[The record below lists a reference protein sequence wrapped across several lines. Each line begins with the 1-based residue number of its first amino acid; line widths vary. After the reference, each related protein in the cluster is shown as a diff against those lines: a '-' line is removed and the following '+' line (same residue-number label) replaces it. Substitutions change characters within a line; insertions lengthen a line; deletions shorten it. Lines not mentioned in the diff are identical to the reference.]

1 MGPSVGHGGAKGQV
15 RKTCLRRRSAVVA
28 ACALLAAACGCGP
41 KRMQVDFRGYESAYA
56 NTSNRQLLLNLARLE
71 NSDPAYFFKLGQITS
86 SYRAQASLSTNG
98 QLSSS
103 SGAVQIPTGGG
114 SPGIIYENDPTFQ
127 FIPVNDDTNARLL
140 LEPIQP
146 ETFYALYQ
154 QGWRLDQLFRL
165 LVDRIEITRPI
176 DIRDANGNVIRHDCG
191 VQVIRNAPPVSLE
204 GIQDSP
210 ERSDALSE
218 YVTFLRVS
226 ALVYELQ
233 RQGHLIL
240 GGSET
245 LEPYA
250 SNSAI
255 SEPGGAG
262 KALLAK
268 DQNDAVAKDNVW
280 VQSGTGWVLEHKVFR
295 PEFFLT
301 PKKTLVDPTTHAT
314 VLVPDLEAIKMD
326 VSRLTELSSGVALDH
341 ALQVLSFGFSIENG
355 QSQEQTEQAVCSAV
369 TGGAAAGGPP
379 KMSARLVMRS
389 MIGLMAAA
397 AQEQRMFDQLM
408 KYTEPIPQSH
418 YDEDK
423 KAVPAP
429 FKQEVPPIE
438 QEPLLRL
445 TWTEDYKPADML
457 IRVSYRG
464 ADYEIADLAA
474 SGESAPQPE
483 NVHWNRD
490 VFRLINSLTSQV
502 TVDISKFPLPEI
514 LQLHSD

>member
-1 MGPSVGHGGAKGQV
+1 M
-15 RKTCLRRRSAVVA
+15 
-28 ACALLAAACGCGP
+28 
-41 KRMQVDFRGYESAYA
+41 
-56 NTSNRQLLLNLARLE
+56 
-71 NSDPAYFFKLGQITS
+71 
-86 SYRAQASLSTNG
+86 
-98 QLSSS
+98 
-103 SGAVQIPTGGG
+103 
-114 SPGIIYENDPTFQ
+114 IYENDPTFQ

-176 DIRDANGNVIRHDCG
+176 DIKDADGNVIRHDCG

-204 GIQDSP
+204 GIKDS
-210 ERSDALSE
+210 EDRSSALSE

-240 GGSET
+240 GGSES
-245 LEPYA
+245 LVPYA
-250 SNSAI
+250 GNSVI
-255 SEPGGAG
+255 SAEAGGKGQPGG
-262 KALLAK
+262 LQAK

-280 VQSGTGWVLEHKVFR
+280 VRTDAGWVLEHKVFR

-301 PKKTLVDPTTHAT
+301 PKKTTVDPATHAT
-314 VLVPDLEAIKMD
+314 VLVPDVEAIRKD

-341 ALQVLSFGFSIENG
+341 ALQVLSFGFSIEND

-369 TGGAAAGGPP
+369 TGGAAASGGA

-397 AQEQRMFDQLM
+397 AQEQKIFDQLM
-408 KYTEPIPQSH
+408 KYPEPIPQSH

-423 KAVPAP
+423 LAVARP
-429 FKQEVPPIE
+429 FVEEVPPIE
-438 QEPLLRL
+438 REPLLRL
-445 TWTEDYKPADML
+445 TWTGDYKPKDAL

-464 ADYEIADLAA
+464 ADYEIADVEA
-474 SGESAPQPE
+474 SGEPAMLPE
-483 NVHWNRD
+483 NMHWNRD